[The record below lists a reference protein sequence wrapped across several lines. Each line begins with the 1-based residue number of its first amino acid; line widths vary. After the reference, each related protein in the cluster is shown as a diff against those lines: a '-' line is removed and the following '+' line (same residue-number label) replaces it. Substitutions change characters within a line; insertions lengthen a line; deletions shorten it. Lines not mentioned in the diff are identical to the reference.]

1 VNKDK
6 NYTFND
12 GHKLVESHSV
22 LLLVHNN
29 RLLHHHGLLHHHLR
43 LLHHNDGSSVH
54 GSGHHHLGLLHHH
67 RLLLHHG
74 LLLHHRLL
82 HLLLLG
88 VLHLWGRNEGL
99 VLGLFLGGFGLLRF
113 IFMGHP
119 VGRQVNLT
127 DGFVVLVEVPPIIDT
142 LVNAHSRDLDSEL
155 TNELIGGHGVLSP
168 DFEGDVI
175 SNVLNINFE
184 DFLPGG
190 VLAFSI
196 SGLGSE
202 LLHSGSDLDVGVHA
216 GEGVHVLGKSGLVDV
231 EVKSTGGGTSVAGGN
246 GDRSSSVGVSTTHLY
261 FFI

>member
-1 VNKDK
+1 MKKDK
-6 NYTFND
+6 NYTFSD

-43 LLHHNDGSSVH
+43 LLHHNDGSSVD

-119 VGRQVNLT
+119 VGRQMNLT
-127 DGFVVLVEVPPIIDT
+127 DRGVVLVEVPPIIDT

-190 VLAFSI
+190 VLAFVVSNL
-196 SGLGSE
+196 SFE
-202 LLHSGSDLDVGVHA
+202 LLHTGSDLDVGVHG
-216 GEGVHVLGKSGLVDV
+216 GEGVDVRGESGLVNV
-231 EVKSTGGGTSVAGGN
+231 EVEGTRGRAGVAGGY
-246 GDRSSSVGVSTTHLY
+246 GDRSSSVGGGTTHVRL
-261 FFI
+261 FI